1 MLVGGLVMNM
11 GKDRK
16 ADGLTTFFCGDPM
29 VRELID
35 DYGVDLRDLADFVF
49 TVVK

>member
-1 MLVGGLVMNM
+1 MLVAGLVMNM

-35 DYGVDLRDLADFVF
+35 EYGVDLRELADFIL
-49 TVVK
+49 TAVK